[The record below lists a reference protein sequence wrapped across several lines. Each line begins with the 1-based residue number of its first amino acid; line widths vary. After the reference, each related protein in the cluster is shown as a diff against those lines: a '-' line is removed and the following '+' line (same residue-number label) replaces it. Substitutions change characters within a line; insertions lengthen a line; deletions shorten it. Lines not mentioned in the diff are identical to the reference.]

1 MRRVVLRNFGKRSR
15 IGVALAALVVAA
27 AVLAATGGASSA
39 ATAKKKPAKTPA
51 VPAFAKVLHRY
62 TGGRFGKAT
71 KSPIAVGWVNDDG
84 GVVQS
89 PESTAAVK
97 VALSVI
103 NNYLGGIQGHKL
115 VLHGCSIVS
124 GEDQGQTCAQQLL
137 NDSAVKFINEGVVTV
152 GAGAFHQTLQGR
164 KPVIG
169 YNPVRIESAT
179 AQHTYEMTSGL
190 FGTDPGFVGYLYSVL
205 HAKTVS
211 LLNPGDDPA
220 GVQAAK
226 TFVQQAKS
234 LGIDVTQV
242 PYQSA
247 ATDLVGP
254 LTAAR
259 AQSTDA
265 TVMFLVST
273 PACVAGYRAATQL
286 QVKHVLSLSLC
297 LIPEVATNLGDFP
310 KWTYIGT
317 NESAQLPKADP
328 YIGAW
333 LAAMKKY
340 GAKNIA
346 PFPQL
351 AFGSIMTDAKLLN
364 QIGKGANFTSA
375 HFEAKLQAFH
385 GPSLFGPP
393 NLHWGS
399 VPGLPALGTATAR
412 LYTYLGH
419 GQWKDATGGKWVGLP
434 TK

>member
-1 MRRVVLRNFGKRSR
+1 
-15 IGVALAALVVAA
+15 VALATVLVVAA
-27 AVLAATGGASSA
+27 VVAASGGASSA
-39 ATAKKKPAKTPA
+39 GTAKRPAKAPA
-51 VPAFAKVLHRY
+51 VPAWAKVLHRY
-62 TGGRFGKAT
+62 TGGKLGKAT
-71 KSPIAVGWVNDDG
+71 GSPIAVGWVNDDG

-97 VALSVI
+97 VALNVI
-103 NNYLGGIQGHKL
+103 NNYLGGGNGHRL

-124 GEDQGQTCAQQLL
+124 GEEQGQTCAQQLL
-137 NDSAVKFINEGVVTV
+137 NDSAVKFVNEGVVTV

-169 YNPVRIESAT
+169 FNPVRIESAT
-179 AQHTYEMTSGL
+179 AKNTYEMTAGL
-190 FGTDPGFVGYLYSVL
+190 FGTDPGFVGYLYSIL

-226 TFVQQAKS
+226 TFVEQAKG
-234 LGIDVTQV
+234 LGINVTQV

-273 PACVAGYRAATQL
+273 PACVAGYRAASQL
-286 QVKHVLSLSLC
+286 HVKHVLSLALC
-297 LIPEVATNLGDFP
+297 LIPDVAKNLGDFP
-310 KWTYIGT
+310 KWTYVAT

-328 YIGAW
+328 YVGAW
-333 LAAMKKY
+333 LTAMKKY
-340 GAKNIA
+340 GAKNIS

-351 AFGSIMTDAKLLN
+351 AFASIMTDAKILN
-364 QIGKGANFTSA
+364 QIGKGANFTSDQFA
-375 HFEAKLQAFH
+375 AKLKAFH
-385 GPSLFGPP
+385 GPVMFGPTR
-393 NLHWGS
+393 LDWGS

-412 LYTYLGH
+412 LYTYQGH
-419 GQWKDATGGKWVGLP
+419 GKWIDATKGKWVGLP
-434 TK
+434 KK